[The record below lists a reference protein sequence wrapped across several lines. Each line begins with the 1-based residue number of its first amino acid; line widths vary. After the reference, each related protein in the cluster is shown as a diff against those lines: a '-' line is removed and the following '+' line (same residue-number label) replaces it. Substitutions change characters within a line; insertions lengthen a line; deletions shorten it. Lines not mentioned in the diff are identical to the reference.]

1 MEQSPPKQ
9 KYKKKKLRVRYQHE
23 GRVDAIEAKSL
34 LLRLVSLNIPDS
46 KKRKTKRWH
55 LARAAAVHEMQ
66 TMQKKIS
73 KAFERCEEV
82 DRSEERKIIKKT
94 AEKVSKLLFDMDK
107 HSKHVSLWL
116 ELERSWIMKELDHS
130 RVRLKSFSRQ
140 ETDEDETDSDEELNR
155 IANEIGSEQ
164 NDVPSPSP
172 SPSVPKN
179 PVTEIRKKLMAHYPD
194 RNRPQGMLMP
204 PLPHLTKE
212 QEEAIAAATSKAF
225 TVSLA

>member
-1 MEQSPPKQ
+1 MENPVEKNSK
-9 KYKKKKLRVRYQHE
+9 KTKKKLRVRYQHE

-46 KKRKTKRWH
+46 KKRKSKRWH
-55 LARAAAVHEMQ
+55 SARAAAVREMQ
-66 TMQKKIS
+66 TVQKKIS
-73 KAFERCEEV
+73 KAFRRCEEV
-82 DRSEERKIIKKT
+82 DRNEERKIIKKT
-94 AEKVSKLLFDMDK
+94 AGKVSKLLFDMDK

-130 RVRLKSFSRQ
+130 RVRLKFFSQQ

-172 SPSVPKN
+172 SVLKN
-179 PVTEIRKKLMAHYPD
+179 PVTEIRKKLMTHYSD
-194 RNRPQGMLMP
+194 RNFPQGMLMP
-204 PLPHLTKE
+204 PLPQLTKE

-225 TVSLA
+225 TVAQA